1 MEEPLFEGV
10 LFLKVKRLNFD
21 LFLEIKKGGKK
32 MNAKE
37 KMKALIKKKKSN
49 DKVKHN
55 TVAKNDR
62 KYMRKAPIL
71 NK

>member
-1 MEEPLFEGV
+1 
-10 LFLKVKRLNFD
+10 
-21 LFLEIKKGGKK
+21 

-37 KMKALIKKKKSN
+37 KMKALIKKKKSK